1 MNCKP
6 VILFLFLILA
16 ALTLQAQPPYQSTN
30 PSPPR
35 FEVDQ
40 VRGCAP
46 LTVTIT
52 QFLNGYQCNGT
63 SPCDMDYEGNNTF
76 ESLKFSH
83 TYTTPGKYTMRVL
96 FQASGF
102 AEIPIEVYPNI
113 QPEFDIYTCGGN
125 QVQVKVTDTN
135 YNQYVINYND
145 GSPDVIVP
153 SGSLAKDSHTF
164 GSSGPKNITVRGRFL
179 NADDNCNAMTK
190 PVDAVSSLA
199 PPAITKLTVTASD
212 QIQLDFD
219 NKPNVIYK
227 LMIATNGGNFQA
239 LQNVYNT
246 TSVTVPNVRT
256 DDNYY
261 CFRLDAFDP
270 CFNTTAA
277 SNTICSANF
286 DLVTQ
291 NNVNKLLWATSSAGI
306 ASFAIT
312 KNGVMAIGI
321 ANAAAV
327 SYDDTN
333 VVCGTEYCYELTTS
347 YINGSTSTSLLK
359 CGKAF
364 STNIP
369 SVVTDISSVVSD
381 NTVKLQWTQDPL
393 FTVKEYTMVKSTNGN
408 FSTIGTTATPTFTDE
423 AYAADAASC
432 YRITYKDACDNASPA
447 SVDVCPIVLSGALQS
462 DNSINLNWTDY
473 AGYVNGVAN
482 YRVEKFDDQGNL
494 LQTFDMGTAITLL
507 DNSQD
512 LVNQVY
518 VYRVT
523 GIANDGGLISSVS
536 NTITMIKEPN
546 LFYPTAFTPGNDGL
560 NDVFKIFG
568 QYTAK
573 FEFKIFNRWGELL
586 FITSDF
592 SQGWDGTYKGNLMP
606 EGTYVFRAKITDF
619 IDRTSERS
627 GTIVLFR
634 RNK

>member
-1 MNCKP
+1 MNCKHA
-6 VILFLFLILA
+6 ILFLFLILA
-16 ALTLQAQPPYQSTN
+16 ALTLQAQPPYQSTK

-63 SPCDMDYEGNNTF
+63 SPCDISFEGVNEGLT
-76 ESLKFSH
+76 LSH
-83 TYTTPGKYTMRVL
+83 TYTQPGKYTLTVL
-96 FQASGF
+96 FQVVGF

-113 QPEFDIYTCGGN
+113 QPEFDIYSCGAN

-153 SGSLAKDSHTF
+153 SGNLAKDSHTF
-164 GSSGPKNITVRGRFL
+164 GSSGTKNITVRGRFL

-190 PVDAVSSLA
+190 AVDAVSSLT
-199 PPAITKLTVTASD
+199 PPTITKVAVTAND

-227 LMIATNGGNFQA
+227 LMIATNGGNFQS
-239 LQNVYNT
+239 LQNVYNAT
-246 TSVTVPNVRT
+246 TVTIPNLRT

-261 CFRLDAFDP
+261 CFRLDAYDP
-270 CFNTTAA
+270 CFNTTAS

-286 DLVTQ
+286 DLATQ
-291 NNVNKLLWATSSAGI
+291 NNLNKLTWATSPGGI
-306 ASFAIT
+306 ANFSIT
-312 KNGVMAIGI
+312 KNALGAIGI
-321 ANAAAV
+321 ANPAAV
-327 SYDDTN
+327 FYDDAD
-333 VVCGTEYCYELTTS
+333 VVCGTEYCYQLTST
-347 YINGSTSTSLLK
+347 YGNGSTSVSLQK
-359 CGKAF
+359 CGKAL

-369 SVVTDISSVVSD
+369 SVVQNISSIVSD
-381 NTVKLQWTQDPL
+381 NTVSLQWTQDPL
-393 FTVKEYTMVKSTNGN
+393 FLAAEYKIVKSANGN
-408 FSTIGTTATPTFTDE
+408 FTTIGTSATPTFTDE

-432 YRITYKDACDNASPA
+432 YHITYKDACENLSPA
-447 SVDVCPIVLSGALQS
+447 SVDVCPIVLSGSLQS
-462 DNSINLNWTDY
+462 DNSINLTWTAY
-473 AGYVNGVAN
+473 AGYLNGVAN

-494 LQTFDMGTAITLL
+494 LQTFDMGTATTLA

-512 LVNQVY
+512 LVHQVY
-518 VYRVT
+518 VYRIT
-523 GIANDGGLISSVS
+523 ATANDGGLVASVS

-546 LFYPTAFTPGNDGL
+546 LFYPTAFTPGHDGL